1 MINLDLKN
9 LSNLE
14 GPILVTGH
22 TGFKGT
28 WLTFLL
34 EELGLSVIGISK
46 EPLKDSLYELANRK
60 AKIPEI
66 YSDLHKRAEAEC
78 HIPSRGSSPGFG
90 II

>member
-1 MINLDLKN
+1 MINLDFKN

-28 WLTFLL
+28 WLTFFL
-34 EELGLSVIGISK
+34 EELGFSVIGISK

-66 YSDLHKRAEAEC
+66 YSDLCEIDYVENFKHHLIKMS
-78 HIPSRGSSPGFG
+78 IYTN
-90 II
+90 